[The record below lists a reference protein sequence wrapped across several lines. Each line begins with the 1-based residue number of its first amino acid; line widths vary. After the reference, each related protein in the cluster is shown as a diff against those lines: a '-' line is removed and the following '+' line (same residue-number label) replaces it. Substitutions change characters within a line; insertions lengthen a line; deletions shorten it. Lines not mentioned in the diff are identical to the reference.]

1 MAKFD
6 VQSAYRIV
14 PVHPEDQPLLGMR
27 RRGHLYINTAL
38 PFGIRSAPKVFNAL
52 ADGLAWGLLGRGI
65 KVLHYLDD
73 FLLVGKPEECDQAL
87 SGSLTYCAKLGVPIA
102 EQKTE
107 GPVAKLVFLG
117 IKLDATNG
125 LMRLPMEKL
134 RRLKQEIGSWA

>member
-1 MAKFD
+1 M
-6 VQSAYRIV
+6 
-14 PVHPEDQPLLGMR
+14 
-27 RRGHLYINTAL
+27 
-38 PFGIRSAPKVFNAL
+38 
-52 ADGLAWGLLGRGI
+52 

-117 IKLDATNG
+117 IETFNPMKCKLVFLGIETFN
-125 LMRLPMEKL
+125 PMKCKFIVVTRKRNSVNPPTL
-134 RRLKQEIGSWA
+134 TLGSHAISRVYQYTYLGVIIIIS

>member
-1 MAKFD
+1 M
-6 VQSAYRIV
+6 
-14 PVHPEDQPLLGMR
+14 
-27 RRGHLYINTAL
+27 
-38 PFGIRSAPKVFNAL
+38 
-52 ADGLAWGLLGRGI
+52 

-117 IKLDATNG
+117 IETFNPMKCKLVFLGIETLN
-125 LMRLPMEKL
+125 PMKCKL
-134 RRLKQEIGSWA
+134 VFLGIETFNPMKCKFIVVTRKRNSVNPPTLTLGSHAISRVYQYTYLGVIIIIS